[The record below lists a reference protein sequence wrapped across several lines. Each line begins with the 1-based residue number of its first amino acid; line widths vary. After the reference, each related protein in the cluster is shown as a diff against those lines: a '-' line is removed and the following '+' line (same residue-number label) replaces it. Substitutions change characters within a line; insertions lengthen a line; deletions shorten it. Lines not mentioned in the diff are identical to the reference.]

1 MAKKINKCKDFRK
14 VRGKNRCKNFL
25 GYKTIQIDDG
35 TSGKGD
41 YTKEIFESC
50 VYRCALREGKD

>member
-1 MAKKINKCKDFRK
+1 MVKKVCKCKDFRK

-50 VYRCALREGKD
+50 VYRCALREDAR

>member
-1 MAKKINKCKDFRK
+1 MAKKVCKCKDFRK
-14 VRGKNRCKNFL
+14 VKGKNQCKNFL

-35 TSGKGD
+35 TSGKDD

-50 VYRCALREGKD
+50 VYRCSIKEE

>member
-1 MAKKINKCKDFRK
+1 MAKKICKCKDFRK
-14 VRGKNRCKNFL
+14 GKNNKCKNFL

-50 VYRCALREGKD
+50 VYRCALKEVKD

>member
-1 MAKKINKCKDFRK
+1 MAKKICKCKDFRK
-14 VRGKNRCKNFL
+14 EKGKNQCKNFL
-25 GYKTIQIDDG
+25 GYKNITIDDG

-50 VYRCALREGKD
+50 VYRCALREVKD